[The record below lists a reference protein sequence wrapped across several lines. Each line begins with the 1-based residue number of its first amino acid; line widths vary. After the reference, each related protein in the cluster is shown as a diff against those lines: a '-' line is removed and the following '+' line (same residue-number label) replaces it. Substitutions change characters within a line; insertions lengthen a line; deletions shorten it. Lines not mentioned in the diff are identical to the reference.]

1 MNRLDSVV
9 KKKVELQARGVRI
22 PKKLISELETRYNAP
37 AVRTGRIVLCLESP
51 EKDGEFIS
59 VFIVNGK
66 RTQTSP
72 LHMVRNGSN
81 KYEVW
86 LGDEKYTDITLLP
99 RPKFYNITTSS
110 GVPMY
115 KVAVIVSPGHIRSVV
130 NQRCYYQQIAK
141 ACQFCA
147 VQHWWDA
154 NMEKAPS
161 EIADT
166 VAAGVIEGVVEHVSL
181 TTATLGTRGK
191 GLEDLVETARLI
203 QERAKVPIMLEF
215 EPIGDYS
222 LLDSLLQKAKYAG
235 VTTVSC
241 NIECFNEDLRQKVMP
256 AKGKIP
262 LATYVKTW
270 EKCLDTFGG
279 NEVFTVAIVGIGEEN
294 ESILRGVEMAASHGV
309 MTHLVPHSPA
319 IGAIYEDMESP
330 SADRMIS
337 LYEQV
342 IAIYEKHGLNLCA
355 CQAGCVRG
363 GGFSAI
369 KDVAR
374 FGIKDEAA
382 RDCHTSKDCELTGK
396 GDKTQCE
403 LSKRSVTVFR

>member
-1 MNRLDSVV
+1 MADLNRLDSVV
-9 KKKVELQARGVRI
+9 KKKAALQARGVRI
-22 PKKLISELETRYNAP
+22 PHELISELERRHNAP
-37 AVRTGRIVLCLESP
+37 AIRTGRIVLCLESP
-51 EKDGEFIS
+51 EGDGELIPA
-59 VFIVNGK
+59 FIVNGK
-66 RTQTSP
+66 RAQTSP
-72 LHMVRNGSN
+72 LHIVRNDSS

-86 LGDEKYTDITLLP
+86 LDDEKYTDITLLP
-99 RPKFYNITTSS
+99 RPQFYDITTIS

-115 KVAVIVSPGHIRSVV
+115 KVAVIVGPGHMRSVV
-130 NQRCYYQQIAK
+130 NQRCYYQQIGK
-141 ACQFCA
+141 PCQFCA
-147 VQHWWDA
+147 VQHWWNA
-154 NMEKAPS
+154 NMEKAPT

-166 VAAGVIEGVVEHVSL
+166 VAAGVREGVVSHVSL

-203 QERAKVPIMLEF
+203 QERAKIPIMLEF
-215 EPIGDYS
+215 EPIYDYS
-222 LLDSLLQKAKYAG
+222 LLDSLLQKAKHAG

-241 NIECFNEDLRQKVMP
+241 NIECFDEGLRQKVMP
-256 AKGKIP
+256 AKGNIP

-279 NEVFTVAIVGIGEEN
+279 NEVFTVAIVGLGEEN

-319 IGAIYEDMESP
+319 IGAVYEDMESP
-330 SADRMIS
+330 SADRMIL
-337 LYEQV
+337 LYEQAV
-342 IAIYEKHGLNLCA
+342 AIYDKHGLNLCA

-363 GGFSAI
+363 SGFSAI

-382 RDCHTSKDCELTGK
+382 RDCPIPLKIS
-396 GDKTQCE
+396 
-403 LSKRSVTVFR
+403 R